1 MLPEHFHDVI
11 CLFLK
16 DLIFMFEEAIQ
27 YAPLAQSAALRA
39 ANLIIEAIAKEVI
52 SGIPTIIQFVIRQG

>member
-1 MLPEHFHDVI
+1 MFPEQTYNLL